1 MMDQDNPDHADVS
14 QGDPRDWAFEAHWPF
29 WEAIR
34 QAEPE
39 DHGPLLI
46 YADWL
51 EEQGDP
57 ARAEWIR
64 VEVERVAVGPGTW
77 RGRLLADRSR
87 RLAKRLEPVGGVEEE
102 GGEEPPGRGC
112 EWNSSLAVGHILGLP
127 RLVRTT
133 AEVFRRRGSW
143 FLRRLPIDHLELHPS
158 ITRRPE
164 VALSGCE
171 SLRAIRWLRLRDR
184 SSLEAALDSPHWSG
198 LRTLDLRELGLTTG
212 DLQLVLETILPRTVI
227 RPRTLN
233 LQGNRLG
240 VGGIK
245 ALLACPN
252 LQGLKRLNLR
262 YARIRVGGLA
272 QLAQSAGLSDLEEL
286 NLRHE
291 TIGDEGMDHLLSWG
305 RLAGLR
311 VLDLGYT
318 RVGEVALANLLNALD
333 RRLTRGEP
341 VALEDLG
348 LAGNPIGSDG
358 LEALAFSQV
367 GARLKRL
374 NLKGVPLTTNDARL
388 LAESP
393 LAQGLE
399 RLVVG
404 ESLADSFTAVP
415 LAEALGDRL
424 ELESEYEYS
433 IGFRDDPW

>member
-1 MMDQDNPDHADVS
+1 M
-14 QGDPRDWAFEAHWPF
+14 
-29 WEAIR
+29 
-34 QAEPE
+34 
-39 DHGPLLI
+39 
-46 YADWL
+46 
-51 EEQGDP
+51 
-57 ARAEWIR
+57 
-64 VEVERVAVGPGTW
+64 
-77 RGRLLADRSR
+77 
-87 RLAKRLEPVGGVEEE
+87 
-102 GGEEPPGRGC
+102 
-112 EWNSSLAVGHILGLP
+112 
-127 RLVRTT
+127 
-133 AEVFRRRGSW
+133 
-143 FLRRLPIDHLELHPS
+143 
-158 ITRRPE
+158 
-164 VALSGCE
+164 
-171 SLRAIRWLRLRDR
+171 
-184 SSLEAALDSPHWSG
+184 
-198 LRTLDLRELGLTTG
+198 
-212 DLQLVLETILPRTVI
+212 
-227 RPRTLN
+227 
-233 LQGNRLG
+233 
-240 VGGIK
+240 
-245 ALLACPN
+245 
-252 LQGLKRLNLR
+252 NLR

-393 LAQGLE
+393 LVQGLE